1 VSLYLCGF
9 LLAELIRSK
18 KQPLRHR
25 DTETHREERELV
37 HEQKLSFLSAYQ
49 NAIVRSPSRNFAA
62 GLTTSSLG
70 VPIYERAI
78 EQHEEYC
85 CALERCG
92 LSVVRLEAD
101 ERYPDSTFVEDTAV
115 LVPWRDSEERDSGE
129 RLAIL
134 TRPGASSRLG
144 EVESI
149 RDALVGLGFRLAAI
163 EAPGTVDGG
172 DICQASNRFFIGI
185 SERTNESGAE
195 QLSKLLSGLGYR
207 TTLVDIR
214 KLQGLLHLK
223 SGIAY
228 LNDQSLV
235 ITEGLK
241 HSEIF
246 NEYQL
251 IGVPLGEE
259 YGANCLCINDH
270 VLVAA
275 GHPQLTRVLKDHGY
289 RTIELEM
296 SEFQK
301 MDGGLSC
308 LSLRF

>member
-1 VSLYLCGF
+1 
-9 LLAELIRSK
+9 
-18 KQPLRHR
+18 
-25 DTETHREERELV
+25 LV
-37 HEQKLSFLSAYQ
+37 HDQKFTFLSAYQ

-78 EQHEEYC
+78 EQHEAYC
-85 CALERCG
+85 SALERCG

-115 LVPWRDSEERDSGE
+115 LVPSRDSYERDSGE
-129 RLAIL
+129 WFAIL

-163 EAPGTVDGG
+163 EVPGTLDGG
-172 DICQASNRFFIGI
+172 DICQADSRFFIGI

-214 KLQGLLHLK
+214 KLRGLLHLK

-228 LNDQSLV
+228 LNHQNLV
-235 ITEGLK
+235 ISQALK
-241 HSEIF
+241 HFNVF
-246 NEYQL
+246 NEYEV
-251 IGVPLGEE
+251 IGVPDGEA
-259 YGANCLCINDH
+259 YAANCLCINDH

-275 GHPQLTRVLKDHGY
+275 GHPQLTRVLKAHGF